1 MESHE
6 KMYFDTFLFMDL
18 LSGNPELAEKAE
30 AYLRNSRGV
39 VSSILLAELAFHV
52 SRRKRSKAAEILF
65 YVQSLPNIEIIGVDE
80 EIAGLAGLLRSKYRG
95 KIQKKLTYF
104 DCLHLATAMQSKC
117 KKFITGD
124 RGFREITDIEVEVY

>member
-1 MESHE
+1 
-6 KMYFDTFLFMDL
+6 MYFDTFLFMDL
-18 LSGNPELAEKAE
+18 LSGKPELAEKAE

>member
-1 MESHE
+1 
-6 KMYFDTFLFMDL
+6 MYFDTFLFMDM

>member
-6 KMYFDTFLFMDL
+6 KVYFDTFLFMDL
-18 LSGNPELAEKAE
+18 LSVKPELAEKAE

-39 VSSILLAELAFHV
+39 VSSILLAELAFRV
-52 SRRKRSKAAEILF
+52 SRRKRSKANEILF

-104 DCLHLATAMQSKC
+104 DCLHLATAMKAKC
-117 KKFITGD
+117 RKFITGD

>member
-6 KMYFDTFLFMDL
+6 KMYFDTFLFMDM

-39 VSSILLAELAFHV
+39 VSSILRAELAFHV
-52 SRRKRSKAAEILF
+52 SRRKRSKANEILF

>member
-18 LSGNPELAEKAE
+18 LSGKPELAEKAE

-117 KKFITGD
+117 RKFITGD

>member
-1 MESHE
+1 
-6 KMYFDTFLFMDL
+6 MYFDTFLFMDM

-117 KKFITGD
+117 RKFITGD

>member
-1 MESHE
+1 
-6 KMYFDTFLFMDL
+6 MDL
-18 LSGNPELAEKAE
+18 LSGNLELAEKAE

-39 VSSILLAELAFHV
+39 VSSVLLAELAFHV

-65 YVQSLPNIEIIGVDE
+65 YVQSLPNIEVIGVDE

>member
-6 KMYFDTFLFMDL
+6 KMYFDTFLFMDM

>member
-30 AYLRNSRGV
+30 AYLRNSHGV

-117 KKFITGD
+117 RKFITGD